1 MQSDAENTNQ
11 ESGFDKDSI
20 LGTFIV
26 AGVLCLVCSLVVST
40 AAVALKPLQ
49 EKNAENKKKRNVL
62 AAAGFWDSK
71 EHTNEDIPKLFE
83 PIETVLVNLPSGE
96 DDADAG
102 TLNTELN
109 ADTYDQKKA
118 AKDPERNLQ
127 IDASDDVADIK
138 RRARVAEAYLVK
150 SESGKIETIVLPVY
164 GKGLWSTLYGFLALD
179 GDGKTVK
186 GITFY
191 EHGETPGLGGEVDN
205 PKWKALWPGT
215 EAINSEG
222 QVVLDVA
229 KPGNATQDNQ
239 VDGLSGATITSNGV
253 ENTVK
258 YWLGDQAF
266 GPFLERIRNNKL
278 ASAN

>member
-20 LGTFIV
+20 FGTFVV
-26 AGVLCLVCSLVVST
+26 AGVLCLACSFIVST

-49 EKNAENKKKRNVL
+49 EKNAENKQKRNVL
-62 AAAGFWDSK
+62 AAAGFWDEKYS
-71 EHTNEDIPKLFE
+71 NEDIPKLFE

-102 TLNTELN
+102 TLNTELDPN
-109 ADTYDQKKA
+109 TYDQKKA

-127 IDASDDVADIK
+127 IAPSEDVADIK

-164 GKGLWSTLYGFLALD
+164 GKGLWSTLYGYLALD

-205 PKWKALWPGT
+205 PKWKAQWPGT
-215 EAINSEG
+215 AAINNDGE
-222 QVVLDVA
+222 VVLEVA